1 MRLKQANHSQMK
13 ARFFFM
19 FFSEDK
25 CTHSKPS
32 ISLKTEKLK
41 LMIPNPKTDTRK
53 IVEQMRANSNVAPP
67 VITSH
72 SGTEEVQR

>member
-1 MRLKQANHSQMK
+1 
-13 ARFFFM
+13 
-19 FFSEDK
+19 
-25 CTHSKPS
+25 
-32 ISLKTEKLK
+32 
-41 LMIPNPKTDTRK
+41 MIPNPKTDTRK